1 MHLTI
6 KRGGGQK
13 MPPLVAV
20 IINLNAM
27 LIRRKGLK
35 YINRIKKVA
44 TSFENVQV
52 FITQNPEQVRSI
64 IRKLQKMKVSYICCC
79 GGDGALRHIIQ
90 ETIRIYRTQQLPIV
104 AHIGGGSMSMVA
116 KALGF
121 TKEPHENLATVLK
134 IRSQPNPPIYQKEL
148 VKIDDAG
155 KIYYGF
161 FFAIGVVVDY
171 LKYYEKTSKG
181 LWAAICLIFRCILGT
196 VISKFKIHH
205 YAEAKVTYDNQHFKR
220 TKFAGVIAANIKDVV
235 LTFKPLSGSIQKGSF
250 LLGIFALNAP
260 ELLSHVF
267 KYLWGKSVEKDHRA
281 GKVVNTNAKTLIIET
296 DEDINVDGDVFLN
309 KQQEIRIIKIT
320 IGPTVPMLN
329 LNLNSTGI

>member
-1 MHLTI
+1 
-6 KRGGGQK
+6 

-35 YINRIKKVA
+35 YINRIKNIA
-44 TSFENVQV
+44 ANFENVQV
-52 FITQNPEQVRSI
+52 YITQNQRQVRNI
-64 IRKLQKMKVSYICCC
+64 IRKLKNMKVGYICCC

-90 ETIRIYRTQQLPIV
+90 ETIKIYQNQALPVI

-121 TKEPHENLATVLK
+121 KKEPHENLATVLK
-134 IRSQPNPPIYQKEL
+134 IRSQSSQPIYQKEL
-148 VKIDDAG
+148 VAINDNG

-161 FFAIGVVVDY
+161 FFTIGVVVDY
-171 LKYYEKTSKG
+171 LKYYEQTNKG

-196 VISKFKIHH
+196 VISKLKIHH
-205 YAEAKVTYDNQHFKR
+205 YAQAQITYDGQYFTR

-235 LTFKPLSGSIQKGSF
+235 LTFKPLSGTIQKGSF

-267 KYLWGKSVEKDHRA
+267 RYL
-281 GKVVNTNAKTLIIET
+281 
-296 DEDINVDGDVFLN
+296 
-309 KQQEIRIIKIT
+309 
-320 IGPTVPMLN
+320 
-329 LNLNSTGI
+329 